1 MKSSIEQ
8 LFTDYFVRLCVF
20 VYPMVG
26 SEELAK
32 DIVHDAF
39 VVLLDHPDL
48 LTKDTVVLK
57 SFLYTTVKN
66 MAMNQLRKAK
76 VINKY
81 TMSSIHNEL
90 DDIDLLTSLIK
101 AEVISELHKE
111 LELLPN
117 GCQHVCRLIYL
128 EGMKYEEVATELNI
142 SINTVKSQ
150 RKLALKILRE
160 KFTSLS
166 IISLINLLPIIYK
179 QIN

>member
-1 MKSSIEQ
+1 MKSSIEK

-48 LTKDTVVLK
+48 LSKAPTVQK
-57 SFLYTTVKN
+57 SFLYSTVKN

-81 TMSSIHNEL
+81 TMSLDDNEL
-90 DDIDLLTSLIK
+90 DDTDLLNSLIK
-101 AEVISELHKE
+101 AEIIDALHRE

-128 EGMKYEEVATELNI
+128 EGMKYDEVAAELNI
-142 SINTVKSQ
+142 SVNTVKSQ
-150 RKLALKILRE
+150 RKLALKMLRE

-166 IISLINLLPIIYK
+166 IINIISLLSIIYK
-179 QIN
+179 